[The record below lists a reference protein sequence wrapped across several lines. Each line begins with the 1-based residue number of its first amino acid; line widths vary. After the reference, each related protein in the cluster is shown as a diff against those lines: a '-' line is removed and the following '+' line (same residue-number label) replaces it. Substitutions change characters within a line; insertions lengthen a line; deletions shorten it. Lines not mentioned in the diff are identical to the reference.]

1 MIRPVA
7 AGPLS
12 RALHAATPSFRATIK
27 RPTRTSITLR
37 PKRLAL
43 NSFKP
48 FATSLQ
54 RYQTADHID
63 QKHERQVGTT
73 PLEKH
78 PDEVSPDSSVHPVL
92 TEHGVDEDAKKEE
105 DVDMLASLKHDLVSI

>member
-12 RALHAATPSFRATIK
+12 RALQAARPSFRTSIK
-27 RPTRTSITLR
+27 RPTRPSITLP

-48 FATSLQ
+48 FTTSLQ
-54 RYQTADHID
+54 HYQTADHID
-63 QKHERQVGTT
+63 KRHEKEVGKI

-78 PDEVSPDSSVHPVL
+78 PDEVSTDSSMHPVL
-92 TEHGVDEDAKKEE
+92 TEHGVDEAADKEK
-105 DVDMLASLKHDLVSI
+105 DIDMLASLKHDLVSV